1 MKKFFDP
8 ISTAWIGLITHKLRS
23 ILTILGVVIGVG
35 AVITLMSIGKG
46 TETAIMDRI
55 QSLGS
60 NLVFIQPG
68 ATSDSGVI
76 SAPGSAATLTQ
87 QDATAISSS
96 VKNTVVVGPYSS
108 TLQQIVFTATNTR
121 APVVGI
127 TPAYQTALNLQA
139 ATGSLINTTEYNN
152 SMSVALLGATVK
164 QTLFGTANAVGQQI
178 RIGNTLFTVGGV
190 LQLKGASIS
199 SVLGSTDDSIL
210 IPLKT
215 FQTTLSQAFTI
226 GGQNIVS
233 GVVLTV
239 SDKANTDQV
248 KNDITALLRSRH
260 QLTFGATNDFTV
272 TSVDELAQTSSAT
285 ASNLTTL
292 LAAIAGISLLVGG
305 IGVMNIMLVSV
316 VERKREIGI
325 RKALGAKERDIW
337 GQFLTEASFL
347 SLTGGLIGV
356 LAGYGASKLV
366 AHMASLTTVVSGS
379 IVLLAIS
386 VSIGIGL
393 FFGFYPAWQA
403 SRLDP
408 IEALRAE

>member
-1 MKKFFDP
+1 MNNFFEP
-8 ISTAWIGLITHKLRS
+8 LSTAWVGLVTHKLRS

-35 AVITLMSIGKG
+35 AVITLMSIGQG
-46 TETAIMDRI
+46 TETAILNRI

-68 ATSDSGVI
+68 AASDSGVV

-87 QDATAISSS
+87 QDATAIGSN
-96 VKNTVVVGPYSS
+96 VRNTTVVSPYTS
-108 TLQQIVFTATNTR
+108 TLQQVVVGATNTR
-121 APVVGI
+121 APVVGV
-127 TPAYQTALNLQA
+127 TPAYLTALNLQA
-139 ATGSLINTTEYNN
+139 ATGSLINDYENNN
-152 SMSVALLGATVK
+152 SMSVALLGATVE

-178 RIGNTLFTVGGV
+178 RIGNSLFTVGGV
-190 LQLKGASIS
+190 LQVKGASIS
-199 SVLGSTDDSIL
+199 SILGSTDDSIL

-226 GGQNIVS
+226 SGQNIVS
-233 GVVLTV
+233 GIVLTV
-239 SDKANTDQV
+239 SDKNGTDQV

-260 QLTFGATNDFTV
+260 LLASGATNDFTV

-285 ASNLTTL
+285 ASNLTAL

-316 VERKREIGI
+316 VERTREIGI
-325 RKALGAKERDIW
+325 RKALGARERDIW

-347 SLTGGLIGV
+347 SLTGGIIGV
-356 LAGYGASKLV
+356 LAGYGASRVV
-366 AHMASLTTVVSGS
+366 AHLASLTTVVSGS

-386 VSIGIGL
+386 VSIAIGL

-408 IEALRAE
+408 IQALRAE

>member
-1 MKKFFDP
+1 M
-8 ISTAWIGLITHKLRS
+8 
-23 ILTILGVVIGVG
+23 
-35 AVITLMSIGKG
+35 
-46 TETAIMDRI
+46 
-55 QSLGS
+55 
-60 NLVFIQPG
+60 
-68 ATSDSGVI
+68 
-76 SAPGSAATLTQ
+76 
-87 QDATAISSS
+87 
-96 VKNTVVVGPYSS
+96 
-108 TLQQIVFTATNTR
+108 
-121 APVVGI
+121 
-127 TPAYQTALNLQA
+127 
-139 ATGSLINTTEYNN
+139 
-152 SMSVALLGATVK
+152 
-164 QTLFGTANAVGQQI
+164 
-178 RIGNTLFTVGGV
+178 GGV